1 MTIKEFAYSTQ
12 QHLQTTT
19 KGSFKRAHI
28 YELLAAAFG
37 FNSYAALG
45 TKSVFTNVALTSQ
58 IPAKHQ
64 TLIRNRCLELGYPVD
79 LAEAVSNTLTAY
91 LDENEIG
98 VFAIDGLVALLRTE
112 WDDNWDIAD
121 DESDIDPEGLDE
133 IVESRQALTDSM
145 LESPLLLEGLENA
158 AIKGNALAHYAL
170 ALIQRFSDDGEEPE
184 PGSEYWYLE
193 AKAGR
198 MVTGVEKEW
207 AESYE
212 AYVAK
217 SQKYVHHLRSAA
229 MLGEPN
235 ALLDLADQFN
245 EPTFFELG
253 MDRVFSSPA
262 YVAEIAERLDRPAD
276 AKRWLTTAAESGD
289 TDAMRQLIEFYDK
302 GDLVRCWTWIYLAQ
316 LLGSDLTQDSHYA
329 INEDGSDYDDDVGG
343 PAFVGGHDGVRL
355 ETLSVAQDEAAKKRA
370 QDIYDS
376 IQR

>member
-37 FNSYAALG
+37 FNSYAALC
-45 TKSVFTNVALTSQ
+45 TKSVFTNVALTEQLST
-58 IPAKHQ
+58 KHQ
-64 TLIRNRCLELGYPVD
+64 TLICNRCVELGYPVD
-79 LAEAVSNTLTAY
+79 LAEAVSITLKDY
-91 LDENEIG
+91 LDESEIG

-121 DESDIDPEGLDE
+121 DESDIDPEDLDD
-133 IVESRQALTDSM
+133 IVESRQALTDAM
-145 LESPLLLEGLENA
+145 LESPLLLEGLESV
-158 AIKGNALAHYAL
+158 AIKGNALSHYAL

-198 MVTGVEKEW
+198 FVTGVEKEW
-207 AESYE
+207 ADSYE
-212 AYVAK
+212 AYLAK
-217 SQKYVHHLRSAA
+217 SQKYVHHLRAAA

-235 ALLDLADQFN
+235 ALLDLADKFN

-276 AKRWLTTAAESGD
+276 AKRWLTIAAESGD
-289 TDAMRQLIEFYDK
+289 TDAMRQLIEVYDK

-316 LLGSDLTQDSHYA
+316 LLGSDLAQDSHYA